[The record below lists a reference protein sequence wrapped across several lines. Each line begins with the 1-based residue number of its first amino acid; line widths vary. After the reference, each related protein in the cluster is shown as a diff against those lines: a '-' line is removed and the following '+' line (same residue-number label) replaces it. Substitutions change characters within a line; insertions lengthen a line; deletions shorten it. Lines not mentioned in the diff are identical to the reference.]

1 MVSAPM
7 DKKKRSMKTVSLSQL
22 VLQDKTD
29 HTVCF
34 DEQHSYI
41 SYSQFQKDVQQ
52 ACAFFQQKPQDKW
65 ALCFDDSYYFV
76 VTFLG
81 LAHAG
86 KHLILPGNHQ
96 PAALAELSQHFDALI
111 HDDIIKVMPCSEH
124 VAYHDIK
131 SDHLATLSP
140 LPLHE
145 VELTL
150 FTSGSTDTPK
160 PIAKNL
166 QLLDNEIQQLD
177 CLWGEKLG
185 QSDIYSTVSHQHIYG
200 LLFRVLWP
208 LTAGRAFS
216 RHNFIYP
223 EQILSHR
230 PGDKKTLISS
240 PALLKRLVD
249 HQGHNTYQ
257 MVFSSGGPLA
267 IEGAEQSEKKL
278 SQRPFEVYGSTET
291 GGIGYRQQ
299 FEPSSLW
306 CFFPSH
312 QARLNIEH
320 CLELLSPFIDDEEW
334 YATSDYC
341 DLLANG
347 QFVLKGRVDR
357 VIKIEEKRLSLTE
370 VEKRLMQLEWI
381 NEAAVIPMEEEKRTV
396 LGAVIVLSEAGTK
409 LMEQG
414 SKGKFWLRLRS
425 ELREWLEPVG
435 IPRRFRTVSEIPL
448 NSQGKRQMHDL
459 KQLFNDANN

>member
-1 MVSAPM
+1 MVL
-7 DKKKRSMKTVSLSQL
+7 LS
-22 VLQDKTD
+22 
-29 HTVCF
+29 
-34 DEQHSYI
+34 
-41 SYSQFQKDVQQ
+41 
-52 ACAFFQQKPQDKW
+52 
-65 ALCFDDSYYFV
+65 
-76 VTFLG
+76 
-81 LAHAG
+81 
-86 KHLILPGNHQ
+86 
-96 PAALAELSQHFDALI
+96 
-111 HDDIIKVMPCSEH
+111 
-124 VAYHDIK
+124 
-131 SDHLATLSP
+131 
-140 LPLHE
+140 
-145 VELTL
+145 
-150 FTSGSTDTPK
+150 
-160 PIAKNL
+160 
-166 QLLDNEIQQLD
+166 
-177 CLWGEKLG
+177 
-185 QSDIYSTVSHQHIYG
+185 
-200 LLFRVLWP
+200 
-208 LTAGRAFS
+208 
-216 RHNFIYP
+216 
-223 EQILSHR
+223 
-230 PGDKKTLISS
+230 
-240 PALLKRLVD
+240 
-249 HQGHNTYQ
+249 
-257 MVFSSGGPLA
+257 
-267 IEGAEQSEKKL
+267 
-278 SQRPFEVYGSTET
+278 
-291 GGIGYRQQ
+291 
-299 FEPSSLW
+299 
-306 CFFPSH
+306 SH